1 MRQAYDYWQNQPDCY
16 RTSHLFGGEHTHHR
30 APLRD
35 SLQRATTHYSPPNRH
50 YLRHGGRKRKL
61 APQPTHHHR
70 LVCFFRIHRFFLS
83 HFTSQLNAT
92 FSIYTHGPF
101 HLPRTFKQLPM
112 KRAPEQGT
120 CLGRRS
126 IALPTEQRNC
136 YRDRNSEWDD
146 YITMNCCLAASRSI
160 LAPSRV
166 VSQSRLLSTQSE
178 QPSARTPLFTEEMA
192 SGLSG
197 LARLVLMSSSVSH
210 RVTIQPFHL
219 RNGKRRDANPSTEYF
234 LTST

>member
-1 MRQAYDYWQNQPDCY
+1 MPRNQPTITAWC
-16 RTSHLFGGEHTHHR
+16 
-30 APLRD
+30 
-35 SLQRATTHYSPPNRH
+35 
-50 YLRHGGRKRKL
+50 
-61 APQPTHHHR
+61 
-70 LVCFFRIHRFFLS
+70 VFRIHRFFLS

-92 FSIYTHGPF
+92 LSIYTHGPF

-136 YRDRNSEWDD
+136 YRDRNSGWDD

-166 VSQSRLLSTQSE
+166 VSQSRLLTTQSE
-178 QPSARTPLFTEEMA
+178 QPSALTPLFTEEMA